1 MPSRHCL
8 NETSKSCEYSL
19 FIFRRDSQTFR
30 VNRGK
35 ENTLTRLHYFNINRR
50 IALLPKVPTTE
61 HLQALTDPLSERLH
75 LLPLKVLLCVCV
87 CVCACV
93 CFHAHAQSCFFVTPW
108 TRAYQAPLPMKFPRQ
123 EYWSELPFLPPVG
136 LSNPG
141 IKPTTLVSPALVGGF
156 FTTSAT
162 WDEITLFCECVSKSR
177 LVVSDSLQCHGL
189 YSMPGSFVHEI
200 FQNTEVGSHSLLRGG
215 GRGRGIFPTQRWN
228 SDLLLCRRIPYH
240 LSHQGSPLYFVIISK
255 TQKL

>member
-35 ENTLTRLHYFNINRR
+35 ENTLTCLHYFNIKRQ
-50 IALLPKVPTTE
+50 IALLPKVPTTK
-61 HLQALTDPLSERLH
+61 HLQALTNPLSERLH
-75 LLPLKVLLCVCV
+75 LLPLKVLLCV

-123 EYWSELPFLPPVG
+123 EYWIELPFLPPVG

-162 WDEITLFCECVSKSR
+162 WDEITLFCECVSESR
-177 LVVSDSLQCHGL
+177 LVVSDSLQCHRL
-189 YSMPGSFVHEI
+189 DSMPGSFVHEI
-200 FQNTEVGSHSLLRGG
+200 FQARTRKWVAIPFSGEGVGRGG
-215 GRGRGIFPTQRWN
+215 LPNPETELRSPALQVDSLPSEPPEKPTLFCN
-228 SDLLLCRRIPYH
+228 H
-240 LSHQGSPLYFVIISK
+240 
-255 TQKL
+255 